1 MRGGKGV
8 KAVAGYKVIAT
19 KVSPEAA
26 EMLEALAKRHG
37 MNVYTLLQMMCRVLV
52 TMMCEEA
59 PVSEELAKIVRL
71 FEGMSKGKDRFS
83 VIDRTDTAKVDAAV
97 YFLGANGK
105 AGNEAVMVDKRTD
118 GQLAQTYNLQVI
130 LEAFLCKALPSF
142 YRRLRAIG
150 VELECGSIYETIDKI
165 IDLQMFDPNE
175 QEVHRMFKDNERC
188 EWGGKRAEAPYVRH
202 NNRDIDKL

>member
-1 MRGGKGV
+1 MRGGKVEETVGS
-8 KAVAGYKVIAT
+8 YKVIAT

-37 MNVYTLLQMMCRVLV
+37 MSVYNLLQMMCRVFV

-59 PVSEELAKIVRL
+59 PVSEELAKIIRL
-71 FEGMSKGKDRFS
+71 FEGMSKSKERFS
-83 VIDRTDTAKVDAAV
+83 IMDRTATPKVDAAV
-97 YFLGANGK
+97 YLLGANGK
-105 AGNEAVMVDKRTD
+105 TGNEAVMVDKRAD
-118 GQLAQTYNLQVI
+118 GELVQTYNLQAI

-142 YRRLRAIG
+142 YRRLRALG
-150 VELECGSIYETIDKI
+150 VEMECGSIYETIDKI
-165 IDLQMFDPNE
+165 IDLQLVDPNE